1 MDKIESLD
9 SDMDLDVDK
18 GTDMV
23 TKVGGR
29 GPSCLDFILDFIL
42 DSRVVQGLSN
52 VLSLLSLTNPV
63 FLQL

>member
-29 GPSCLDFILDFIL
+29 GPSCLDFILD
-42 DSRVVQGLSN
+42 SRVVQGLSN
-52 VLSLLSLTNPV
+52 ALYSLFLTNPV
-63 FLQL
+63 FLQLW